1 MDVLG
6 YQDDATEYRVEK
18 GNAQMIEPAC
28 MSQLQVNTTFK
39 SDLGYNEEGFLRE
52 SIFEMKLMD
61 E

>member
-6 YQDDATEYRVEK
+6 YQDDATEYGVGK

-39 SDLGYNEEGFLRE
+39 SDLGCNEEGFLRE